1 LLKFI
6 WELKWAETGDE
17 EMTLVLKA
25 NKVVEGSPNEANV
38 LGGQLI
44 IGRLPSNHLVIS
56 GDKVEPIHAMVEM
69 DEDTGEV
76 RILDMASDEGIFV
89 NNMKID
95 VVATLVAG
103 DVIRI
108 GDVTI
113 TVAEADLEAME
124 SAAAASV
131 AAAIDGAGGI
141 EEVSIEFQNVVHGA
155 DQSPVDAAQNRGSDT
170 KDQDS
175 FSASSATRISKM
187 PTAAGVAGVAGD
199 ANSSATSV
207 HSSAAIKS
215 QASSRVA
222 AAAGASRATVRSS
235 APEGIGGGVGAS
247 PTGMNKSGSSNRA
260 TEPDDV
266 KSPKENLFAPGKERP
281 GGSTLEVVAF
291 WDDTLL
297 DVRHYGGKPKPG
309 EDDRPDEVYIGN
321 EDQGHLIGVGPKAN
335 TREYLLG
342 KVEGAKT
349 KIFLNGEMRAKV
361 RRSNRVDKVVGP
373 AKFDLTYKEMA
384 LVKHG
389 PLQYYLKNVSL
400 PNPILRL
407 FQDADGKPIIFLWA
421 FVIYVFLFG
430 GILMMGPPAEKEI
443 YDEELWAQV
452 LTIRTPT
459 PKPEIP
465 KAPPPKPVVEV
476 QKPIATPPK
485 VESTPQPI
493 VADKKPTASEK
504 TPVPA
509 PVTKPEAKTPPKVVA
524 LETPAK
530 TQANT
535 SESKDQSNAKGRTK
549 DTKDKSL
556 GPTNAAKAPGNSGS
570 KSGGTKGAFA
580 SQRKGDQAQNMMGV
594 EGGKPNVMSGINLEK
609 LGSGIGKVSD
619 VSDIGAIAVGLKSQA
634 GGAGGGAGSAARSNG
649 FGGLGSGSSLNTG
662 GVGKALDGLGGE
674 GGGAG
679 AGGLG
684 DPNGRG
690 QGAGKRIEAQA
701 VVVPQGDPAIEGAL
715 TKEEIDAVIKQNLAQ
730 IRACYER
737 NLQGNRGLAGRI
749 KVAFLIM
756 SSGRVQTAD
765 IVSSDLNSRATEG
778 CITGVIKRWKFPLPR
793 GGGVVNV
800 NYPFVFQPR

>member
-1 LLKFI
+1 
-6 WELKWAETGDE
+6 
-17 EMTLVLKA
+17 MTLVLKA

-44 IGRLPSNHLVIS
+44 IGRLPSNHLVIA
-56 GDKVEPIHAMVEM
+56 GEKVEPIHAMVEM
-69 DEDTGEV
+69 DEETGEV
-76 RILDMASDEGIFV
+76 RILDMASDEGIYL
-89 NNMKID
+89 NDTRID
-95 VVATLVAG
+95 VVATLTAG

-113 TVAEADLEAME
+113 IVAEANLQAIE

-131 AAAIDGAGGI
+131 AEAIDEAGGI
-141 EEVSIEFQNVVHGA
+141 EEVSIEFQNPL
-155 DQSPVDAAQNRGSDT
+155 QSNDKTSI
-170 KDQDS
+170 DS
-175 FSASSATRISKM
+175 ARKVSATAGDESAVASASVTQISKA
-187 PTAAGVAGVAGD
+187 PGSAAAGEIV
-199 ANSSATSV
+199 SSAQSV
-207 HSSAAIKS
+207 HSAAASKS
-215 QASSRVA
+215 QATSRVGGA
-222 AAAGASRATVRSS
+222 ALSRSTVRAGAADT
-235 APEGIGGGVGAS
+235 GGGGVGAS
-247 PTGMNKSGSSNRA
+247 AAGVNKAGGTSQNKES
-260 TEPDDV
+260 DD
-266 KSPKENLFAPGKERP
+266 KAPRENLFAPGKERP

-309 EDDRPDEVYIGN
+309 EDERPEEVYIGN

-335 TREYLLG
+335 TRDYLLG

-349 KIFLNGEMRAKV
+349 RIFLNGEMRAKV

-384 LVKHG
+384 LIKHG

-421 FVIYVFLFG
+421 FVVYVFLFG
-430 GILMMGPPAEKEI
+430 GILMMGPPPEKDV

-452 LTIRTPT
+452 LSIRTPT

-476 QKPIATPPK
+476 QKPKATPPK

-504 TPVPA
+504 TPP
-509 PVTKPEAKTPPKVVA
+509 PVAKPEAKTPPKVVS
-524 LETPAK
+524 LETPK
-530 TQANT
+530 KQQAST
-535 SESKDQSNAKGRTK
+535 SESKDQSNAKGRSK
-549 DTKDKSL
+549 DSKDKSI
-556 GPTNAAKAPGNSGS
+556 GPTNAAKSPGNSGS
-570 KSGGTKGAFA
+570 ASGGTKGAFA
-580 SQRKGDQAQNMMGV
+580 SQRKGDQNQNMMGV
-594 EGGKPNVMSGINLEK
+594 ENAKPNVMSGINLEK

-690 QGAGKRIEAQA
+690 EGAGKRIEAQA

-737 NLQGNRGLAGRI
+737 NLQGNRGLAGRV

-765 IVSSDLNSRATEG
+765 IVSSDLNNRATEG
-778 CITGVIKRWKFPLPR
+778 CITGVIRRWKFPLPR